1 MFRHLQPSWSGLIL
15 IVIIII
21 IIVITN
27 SCQIIENPAGTFV
40 SMVFQVQ
47 WKEGLSTLTTSEN
60 NTNHRWSPGITF
72 PAGIIVI

>member
-1 MFRHLQPSWSGLIL
+1 MVMFRHLTL
-15 IVIIII
+15 IVMI

-27 SCQIIENPAGTFV
+27 PAGTFV
-40 SMVFQVQ
+40 RIVFKVQ
-47 WKEGLSTLTTSEN
+47 LKEGLSKLTTES